1 METKHCNFHNDV
13 ITEILSRLPVKS
25 LMRFKCVCKCW
36 NSLVKSPY
44 FISKHFTDYND
55 DNTQLA
61 WWDWRAERG
70 RRVHLLNGKTVAE
83 LSQKEA
89 PYFGNNIQ
97 VQGPFEGVFCLIDD
111 SDSIT
116 LWNPAIREFRQLR
129 KCSERS
135 FNDQS
140 YYFNIGFGL
149 DIIWKDYKLVV
160 IRSVEDYE
168 RFQHGYLDIWL
179 YNLRFDFWTHIEI
192 AKLHDY
198 CLLKWKDSTYLSG
211 VCYWVA
217 TRDRN
222 RQKMCV
228 VSFNLS
234 DELFEEI
241 QGPFSNQSS
250 DKFFLGLYN
259 NSLSLMLSDYKTTD
273 ICFDIWVMK
282 EGFWTKQLT
291 IGPLQGVIDILG
303 FWKNGDIL
311 IKSDFINAL
320 RYLLSYNLNTQKIC
334 DSGIFMYSDVF
345 RRYKESL
352 VTIKQDD
359 YGFDI
364 PWYILGEL

>member
-1 METKHCNFHNDV
+1 MEKNHGDFHKDV
-13 ITEILSRLPVKS
+13 IIEILSRLPAKS

-61 WWDWRAERG
+61 WWDWGDEGWRC
-70 RRVHLLNGKTVAE
+70 VHLLTGKTVAD

-89 PYFGNNIQ
+89 PFFENNIQ
-97 VQGPFEGVFCLIDD
+97 VQGPFEGVFCLLDNRN
-111 SDSIT
+111 SIM
-116 LWNPAIREFRQLR
+116 LWNPAIREFRQLQ
-129 KCSERS
+129 KCSKRS
-135 FNDQS
+135 FNDES

-149 DIIWKDYKLVV
+149 DIICKDYKLVV
-160 IRSVEDYE
+160 IRSVADYE
-168 RFQHGYLDIWL
+168 RFQHGYLDVWL
-179 YNLRFDFWTHIEI
+179 YNLRFDFWKHIEI
-192 AKLHDY
+192 AKLQDY

-211 VCYWVA
+211 VCYWLA

-222 RQKMCV
+222 MQKMCV

-234 DELFEEI
+234 DEVFEEI
-241 QGPFSNQSS
+241 QGPFSNQSL

-259 NSLSLMLSDYKTTD
+259 NSLSLMLWDAD
-273 ICFDIWVMK
+273 ICFDIWVMN

-291 IGPLQGVIDILG
+291 IGPLQGVTDILG
-303 FWKNGDIL
+303 FWKNDDIL
-311 IKSDFINAL
+311 LKSDPIDGL
-320 RYLLSYNLNTQKIC
+320 RYLISYNLMTQKIYN
-334 DSGIFMYSDVF
+334 SGIFMYSDAF

-364 PWYILGEL
+364 PWYILGVL